1 MHRSPRQAPPPTQI
15 LCHSAATNCDASI
28 YNSTTHLSIAEPS
41 RLTIGSPRVASLQ
54 HISVHFRSK
63 SEAMRSNLRGPH
75 PQIHTCV
82 DPATHAAS
90 TARAP
95 HQRHD
100 PHQQRVQNIG
110 PRGGPQPTRHE
121 SNTQQARTYT
131 YPVPWGEPPVTYRYT
146 YTNDG
151 QSAQDI
157 VGDHKIFDC
166 DRLIC
171 PHSDAQD
178 VSWLRA
184 RRGSYLSPPIQM
196 QSCAVAPF

>member
-28 YNSTTHLSIAEPS
+28 YISTTHLSIAEPS

-100 PHQQRVQNIG
+100 PHQQRVQNIR
-110 PRGGPQPTRHE
+110 PRGGPRPTSHE
-121 SNTQQARTYT
+121 SNTQQARTYIC
-131 YPVPWGEPPVTYRYT
+131 P
-146 YTNDG
+146 DG
-151 QSAQDI
+151 NHLWPTSDGRSAQDI
-157 VGDHKIFDC
+157 VGDRKIFEC
-166 DRLIC
+166 DRLVC
-171 PHSDAQD
+171 PQSSTTQCR
-178 VSWLRA
+178 WPRA
-184 RRGSYLSPPIQM
+184 RRLSTSNASIGRAHLFYYTPTI
-196 QSCAVAPF
+196 SL